1 MLGDIKFS
9 NVFYTA
15 YDIIIFYIFHSFSIY
30 FLYKKFNELQ
40 NTLRY

>member
-1 MLGDIKFS
+1 MLGDIKLS

-15 YDIIIFYIFHSFSIY
+15 FDIIFYIFHSFSIY

-40 NTLRY
+40 ITLRC